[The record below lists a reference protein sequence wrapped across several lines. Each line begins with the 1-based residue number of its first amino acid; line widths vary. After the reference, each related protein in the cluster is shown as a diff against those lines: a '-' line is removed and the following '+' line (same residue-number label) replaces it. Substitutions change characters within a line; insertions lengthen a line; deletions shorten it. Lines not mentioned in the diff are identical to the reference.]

1 VLSRAKGGAI
11 SPRLG
16 NRYGRFPLSHR
27 SCGCGVDA
35 PAKREQR
42 LERSQV
48 PHPSRVLCG
57 RVGITVSSLLGADEC
72 GPITQ
77 RDHEPASRWY
87 SIVLCYVCARHVPS
101 SHSRAFVQ
109 SAGLGCAPAK
119 HALWTSPHPLPP
131 ESKPCWLQEQPVGL
145 WSSLPRQA
153 MHRLASALP
162 RFFPVIPFDL
172 LSTGFFRLRS
182 CPPVRFC
189 ARRVSFVTTVTRI
202 YQFSIDCAYFPE
214 LVPG

>member
-1 VLSRAKGGAI
+1 MKENGRKQISRRAV
-11 SPRLG
+11 P
-16 NRYGRFPLSHR
+16 
-27 SCGCGVDA
+27 A
-35 PAKREQR
+35 PAGCPTLRAFCAGGWDRK
-42 LERSQV
+42 SHPYSV
-48 PHPSRVLCG
+48 PN
-57 RVGITVSSLLGADEC
+57 EY

-77 RDHEPASRWY
+77 HDHEPSSRWY

-119 HALWTSPHPLPP
+119 HALWTSHHALLP
-131 ESKPCWLQEQPVGL
+131 ESKPRRLQEQPVGL

-172 LSTGFFRLRS
+172 LSTGFFRPRS
-182 CPPVRFC
+182 RPPVRFC